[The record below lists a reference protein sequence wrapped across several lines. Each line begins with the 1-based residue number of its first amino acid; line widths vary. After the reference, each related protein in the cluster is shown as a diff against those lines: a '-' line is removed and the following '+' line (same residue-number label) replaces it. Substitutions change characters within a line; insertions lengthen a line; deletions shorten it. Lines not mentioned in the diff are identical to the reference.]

1 MHWTNIDLIK
11 LNNNNT
17 TEASHVTS
25 LTISSQRLYNF
36 NFDIHKLCNL
46 SHLILDVHDIK
57 FKENLI
63 WPQHIKNISITSLKL
78 TTLPDIIFKLNIECL
93 ILYCPN
99 IKYISPEILNLQ
111 SLYILNIKAHKSF
124 SFNNLISYSNNNN
137 ETLHNEILHH
147 DIQFLLHALPL
158 LRYFTVNNIK
168 MKTININDI
177 NYIDYKNND
186 ICTIEPILFKIEN
199 LIYLDLSNNNIS
211 IIPNTIHNLVNLNYL
226 NLNNN
231 NIKLIP
237 PDLNK
242 LTKLQELH
250 IRSNSINVINIAS
263 DKLFKLDVSHNNI
276 ISYDLVTPLLS
287 TLHLNHNKIT
297 NTSKLN
303 TLCNLRQL
311 YLQHNNIKF
320 LSNIDKLTKL
330 EELYINDNC
339 ISVLSNSFYKLSNLY
354 ELDVSH
360 NKLTTIPYSFK
371 KLNKL
376 ISCNLSFNKIT
387 ILPNIFKQLSSLQS
401 LDIRHNN
408 IKFLPSSLNKLNE
421 TVRERVMYDS
431 GINIKCS
438 YNLLYKITYTFQNI
452 TNLNISNNKLIIF
465 PASILELNNLRI
477 LEINNN
483 LLTEL
488 PVNINK
494 LTNITDLYLFD
505 NEISALPLSFYELTT
520 LNYLDISNNNI
531 TEIDN
536 NINKLQSLY
545 ELDISYNFIT
555 SLPVTFSQLH
565 LSDLTLSNNMIT
577 TISDEICLMTS
588 LINIDLCNNFINYIS
603 PNINNLIYLETLYL
617 SHNKI
622 QRLPQI
628 TLNTLE
634 EITLDDNPL
643 INIPVSIGNLNNIGN
658 NQYVEHEQPY
668 TTNTKLTLE
677 EFNKIIFKY
686 INSNTTNNIINTDDN
701 NVIDNNN
708 IDNNNIDNK
717 CIICMDN
724 LKNMIELECKHI
736 FHIDCIKKW
745 LIEYSNSCPTCRKII
760 S

>member
-25 LTISSQRLYNF
+25 LTITSQRLYNF

-46 SHLILDVHDIK
+46 SHLILDVRDIK
-57 FKENLI
+57 FKENII
-63 WPQHIKNISITSLKL
+63 WPQHIKNISITSLNL
-78 TTLPDIIFKLNIECL
+78 TTLPDSIFKLNIACL
-93 ILYCPN
+93 IIYCPN
-99 IKYISPEILNLQ
+99 LKCISSEILNLQ

-124 SFNNLISYSNNNN
+124 SFNNLNPPYSNNNDI
-137 ETLHNEILHH
+137 LHNDTQL
-147 DIQFLLHALPL
+147 L
-158 LRYFTVNNIK
+158 LRTIPSLRYITVNNVK
-168 MKTININDI
+168 MRNININDI

-199 LIYLDLSNNNIS
+199 LTYLDLAINNIS
-211 IIPNTIHNLVNLNYL
+211 IIPNTICNIVNLNYL
-226 NLNNN
+226 NLNGN

-242 LTKLQELH
+242 LTNLQELH
-250 IRSNSINVINIAS
+250 IRDNNISILNIKL
-263 DKLFKLDVSHNNI
+263 DKLFKLEASYNNI

-287 TLHLNHNKIT
+287 TLLLNNNKI
-297 NTSKLN
+297 NNISKLN
-303 TLCNLRQL
+303 TLYNLKQL
-311 YLQHNNIKF
+311 HLQHNNIKY

-339 ISVLSNSFYKLSNLY
+339 ISVLSNSFYKLTNLY

-360 NKLTTIPYSFK
+360 NTLTTIPYSFK

-387 ILPNIFKQLSSLQS
+387 ILPNIFKQLSSLQV

-408 IKFLPSSLNKLNE
+408 INFLPSSLNKLNE
-421 TVRERVMYDS
+421 TVRENIMYDT

-438 YNLLYKITYTFQNI
+438 YNSLYKIKYTFQNI
-452 TNLNISNNKLIIF
+452 INLNVSNNKLIIF
-465 PASILELNNLRI
+465 PTSILELNNLKI

-494 LTNITDLYLFD
+494 LTNITELYLFD
-505 NEISALPLSFYELTT
+505 NEISTLPLSFYELTT
-520 LNYLDISNNNI
+520 LTYLDISNNNI

-555 SLPVTFSQLH
+555 SLPVTFSQLQ

-577 TISDEICLMTS
+577 TLSDEICLMTS

-603 PNINNLIYLETLYL
+603 SNINNLIHLETLYL
-617 SHNKI
+617 SNNRI
-622 QRLPQI
+622 QTIPHI
-628 TLNTLE
+628 TLNTLD
-634 EITLDDNPL
+634 EIALDDNPL

-658 NQYVEHEQPY
+658 NQYVEHEQLHNR
-668 TTNTKLTLE
+668 TTKLTLE
-677 EFNKIIFKY
+677 EFNKIIFKH
-686 INSNTTNNIINTDDN
+686 INNTTNNAINTDTVN
-701 NVIDNNN
+701 NTDM
-708 IDNNNIDNK
+708 DNNNIDNK

-724 LKNMIELECKHI
+724 LSHMIELECKHI
-736 FHIDCIKKW
+736 FHMDCIKKW